1 VSAAPDDGAA
11 SFAGAAEL
19 FGCVSFGGAAVVV
32 SSSVVVGAL
41 GGGT

>member
-11 SFAGAAEL
+11 SFAGAAESSG
-19 FGCVSFGGAAVVV
+19 FVSFGGAGVVV

>member
-1 VSAAPDDGAA
+1 VPATPDDDAA
-11 SFAGAAEL
+11 AFAGAAES
-19 FGCVSFGGAAVVV
+19 FGFVSFGGAGVVV